1 MNKKYEQL
9 QKELLRR
16 GLTKSCTL
24 GRHVGI
30 MDEAADAIGY
40 LETHISRF
48 AEFHFILVY
57 VSENCFDEEICR
69 DRLRMLWTAYC
80 LHHGLEADT
89 SGYDTDLLELWNKLT
104 ETDDGA
110 SDWSDFDS
118 FDNFMCT
125 YLV

>member
-1 MNKKYEQL
+1 MTNKYDKL
-9 QKELLRR
+9 QKELLSY
-16 GLTKSCTL
+16 GLTNGSVL
-24 GRHVGI
+24 GRHMGI
-30 MDEAADAIGY
+30 MDVAAEAIED

-48 AEFHFILVY
+48 AEFHFMLVY
-57 VSENCFDEEICR
+57 VAENCFDEEICR
-69 DRLRMLWTAYC
+69 DQLRMLWTAYC

-104 ETDDGA
+104 ETGDGA